1 MKILMLCSGDRAP
14 ATRFRMY
21 PFARLLRQAGHRCR
35 IANSFPQKY
44 DWIPWLGFRPSQL
57 LKRLVRCLHCLESW
71 LLRDEIVVIEREVF
85 DHPSVFIEEWFRRHS
100 RKLVVDLD
108 DGVFLRYPEKFERL
122 VRMADLVI
130 CGNADIEEWIATR
143 NQRTIIIPTCVEMAE
158 YSQKD
163 WSDAVGRPVRIGWIG
178 TTGNLKYLAV
188 AAPALRR
195 LAENHDFEFRVIVPD
210 ASPLTDVDL
219 SGVKVRTVT
228 WDKDHDV
235 DQLREIDIG
244 IMPLFATD
252 DWDRY
257 KCGLKL
263 IQYMAVG
270 MPAVA
275 SPVGVNSTIVSH
287 GFDGF
292 LASNDAEWESCLR
305 QLIENNGLRLQLG
318 AAARET
324 AQAKY
329 SVEVNFLRYETA
341 LRDLLR
347 ETL

>member
-1 MKILMLCSGDRAP
+1 M
-14 ATRFRMY
+14 
-21 PFARLLRQAGHRCR
+21 
-35 IANSFPQKY
+35 
-44 DWIPWLGFRPSQL
+44 
-57 LKRLVRCLHCLESW
+57 
-71 LLRDEIVVIEREVF
+71 RDEIVVVEREVL
-85 DHPSVFIEEWFRRHS
+85 DHPSAIFEEWFRRHS
-100 RKLVVDLD
+100 RKLVLDLD
-108 DGVFLRYPEKFERL
+108 DGVFLRYPEKFDRL
-122 VRMADLVI
+122 VPMADLVI
-130 CGNADIEEWIATR
+130 CGNADLEAWIAPR

-158 YSQKD
+158 YTQKD
-163 WSDAVGRPVRIGWIG
+163 WSAAAGRTVRIGWIG
-178 TTGNLKYLAV
+178 TTGNLKYIAV

-195 LAENHDFEFRVIVPD
+195 LAENHDFEFHVIVPD
-210 ASPLTDVDL
+210 SSPLKDVDL
-219 SGVKVRTVT
+219 TGVKVRTVI

-244 IMPLFATD
+244 VMPLFATD

-287 GFDGF
+287 GCDGF

-305 QLIENNGLRLQLG
+305 QLIENEGLRLQLG

-324 AQAKY
+324 VQTKY
-329 SVEVNFLRYETA
+329 SVEANFSRYETA

-347 ETL
+347 EAD